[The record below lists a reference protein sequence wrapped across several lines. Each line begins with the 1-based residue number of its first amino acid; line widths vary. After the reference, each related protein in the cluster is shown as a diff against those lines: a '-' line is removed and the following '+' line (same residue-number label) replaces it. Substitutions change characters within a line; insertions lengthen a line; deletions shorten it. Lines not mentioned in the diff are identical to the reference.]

1 VRKSDQVIMIVAA
14 LIGFGY
20 GLAVVLTFPQR
31 HTPFWIVWMA
41 FAVATATAAG
51 ALAGYGRSCWHELT
65 GELKDVYQVRLPL
78 VAGPVAMIAI
88 LGLALMIVL
97 PSLTEPAHVI
107 VRSWLVPA
115 FAILGAVPAA
125 GVMFGVRRAAGDAQA
140 GASGDLVDLLLTLR
154 RLLQRLLI
162 VAGTVVALTTF
173 TTGTWWLLE
182 HSVHAPYGNRPP
194 QFVLVFGA
202 YGSLLVG
209 VVYVPAWTAVQRRGR
224 RLCYELFP
232 LRGMTEKL
240 AVLDRVGQR
249 QRLEQML
256 GLDRGIFADLQG
268 GMIILAPLLAAAAA
282 AFLPH

>member
-1 VRKSDQVIMIVAA
+1 
-14 LIGFGY
+14 
-20 GLAVVLTFPQR
+20 
-31 HTPFWIVWMA
+31 MA

-65 GELKDVYQVRLPL
+65 GELKDVHHLRIPQ
-78 VAGPVAMIAI
+78 VAGPVAIIAI
-88 LGLALMIVL
+88 LGLALMVL
-97 PSLTEPAHVI
+97 PPSLAEPAHVI
-107 VRSWLVPA
+107 VRAWLVPA
-115 FAILGAVPAA
+115 FALLGAVPAA
-125 GVMFGVRRAAGDAQA
+125 GVMFGVRRAAGAA
-140 GASGDLVDLLLTLR
+140 RPGASGDLVDLLLTLQ

-182 HSVHAPYGNRPP
+182 HSLHAPYGDRPP

-209 VVYVPAWTAVQRRGR
+209 VVYVPAWTAVQRRGQ
-224 RLCYELFP
+224 RLSNELFP
-232 LRGMTEKL
+232 LSGLKERR
-240 AVLDRVGQR
+240 AILDEVGER
-249 QRLEQML
+249 QKLEQVL
-256 GLDRGIFADLQG
+256 GLDRGILTDLQG

>member
-1 VRKSDQVIMIVAA
+1 MRKSDQVIMIVAA
-14 LIGFGY
+14 LAGFGY
-20 GLAVVLTFPQR
+20 GLAVALMFPQR
-31 HTPFWIVWMA
+31 HAPFWMVWMA
-41 FAVATATAAG
+41 FATATATAAG

-65 GELKDVYQVRLPL
+65 AELKDVYKVRLPQ
-78 VAGPVAMIAI
+78 VAGPVAILVL
-88 LGLALMIVL
+88 LGLALMVL
-97 PSLTEPAHVI
+97 PPSLAEPAHLI
-107 VRSWLVPA
+107 VRGWLVPA

-125 GVMFGVRRAAGDAQA
+125 GVMFGVRRAADDAQA
-140 GASGDLVDLLLTLR
+140 GTSGDLVDLLLTLR

-182 HSVHAPYGNRPP
+182 HSLHAPYGDRPP

-209 VVYVPAWTAVQRRGR
+209 VVYVPAWTAVQRRGQ
-224 RLCYELFP
+224 RLCNELFP
-232 LRGMTEKL
+232 LRGINERR
-240 AVLDRVGQR
+240 AILDGVGER
-249 QRLEQML
+249 QKLEQVL
-256 GLDRGIFADLQG
+256 GLDRGILTDLQG